1 LHQNGRNIGQVL
13 GTAMA
18 DTRAKFTEGS
28 IARHILVMSSTSAL
42 SLFAVFLVD
51 ILTLV
56 YVSMLHAPV
65 LLAAVGF
72 AKVLIFFNSAFSSGL
87 IIAAA
92 TLLAQRI
99 GHHATRA
106 VSRFTTSLLLM
117 VALVSGL
124 CAAVQLLLIVP
135 IIHLLGADA
144 ATYEAGRE
152 FIWLTLPFAALQ
164 AVMQMTAQI
173 LRSAGDSRRALLV
186 VLSGAATLAVADPL
200 LIFTFDLGLRGAGL
214 AYGLSAMIAAGL
226 GLYWVRRHVGMAAS
240 VRFKLLRLHVRRTL
254 RIAFPAMIGNLATP
268 VGLAYL
274 ISSVAPYGTS
284 ALAAMAVLDRVLQFS
299 YCAFF
304 AFPGALA
311 PVLGQNIGA
320 QQDHRVR
327 AAIAFSRRLVM
338 SYGLVVWAL
347 LMLACGA
354 VADFYGLEGEGRA
367 LFTAFCYVGSGLWVI
382 IGLDFVSTSVFIT
395 MGRAWLVAVFAW
407 LRSTVATVPLVFAA
421 THLFG
426 SSGAMP
432 GMLAGNAL
440 IALMSTWTAAVV
452 ARKFISGRASPASV
466 D

>member
-1 LHQNGRNIGQVL
+1 
-13 GTAMA
+13 MA

-42 SLFAVFLVD
+42 SLFALFLVD
-51 ILTLV
+51 IFTLI

-72 AKVLIFFNSAFSSGL
+72 AKVLIFFSSAFTSGL

-106 VSRFTTSLLLM
+106 VSRFITSLLLM
-117 VALVSGL
+117 VVMVSSLCSAL
-124 CAAVQLLLIVP
+124 QLAFIVP
-135 IIHLLGADA
+135 ILHLLGADA

-152 FIWLTLPFAALQ
+152 FIWLTLPFAVLQ

-186 VLSGAATLAVADPL
+186 VLSGAATLAAADPL

-214 AYGLSAMIAAGL
+214 AYGLSATVAAGL
-226 GLYWVRRHVGMAAS
+226 GLYWVRRHVGMATS
-240 VRFKLLRLHVRRTL
+240 VRFRLLRLHVRRTL

-284 ALAAMAVLDRVLQFS
+284 ALAAMAVVDRVLQFS

-320 QQDHRVR
+320 QLDRRVS
-327 AAIAFSRRLVM
+327 AAIVFSRRLVM
-338 SYGLVVWAL
+338 GYGMLVWAL
-347 LMLACGA
+347 LIVSCNT

-367 LFTAFCYVGSGLWVI
+367 LFTAFCHYGGGLWVL
-382 IGLDFVSTSVFIT
+382 IGLDFVSISVFIT

-432 GMLAGNAL
+432 GMLAGSAL
-440 IALMSTWTAAVV
+440 IALMSTWTAVVV
-452 ARKFISGRASPASV
+452 ARKFFSRRALPVGV